1 MAKIETPVA
10 GFTGDGPGN
19 LKFVDGVAETDDP
32 AVISYCQSAG
42 YKVSGKTTK
51 QPVDEQAT
59 VDSRDHSDEQ
69 VVGTRLRDAA
79 VDPRP
84 EDFLPP
90 VNAGDEDPH
99 GPLVVAPSIHA
110 VGPAPIAP
118 GVVALDDPKEQEA
131 KETDLAKR
139 VLVDGEPAT
148 IVATQPG
155 EDRDQGPLGLS
166 DPGSVEVGVAQAKEN
181 AKAEKAQASAEDK
194 AAAATETSA
203 KTVKKTAAKKTAKKT
218 ARKRS

>member
-1 MAKIETPVA
+1 MAKIETPVP
-10 GFTGDGPGN
+10 GFTGDGPGD
-19 LKFVDGVAETDDP
+19 LKFVDGVGETDDP

-42 YKVSGKTTK
+42 YKVSGRAIR
-51 QPVDEQAT
+51 QPVDET
-59 VDSRDHSDEQ
+59 KPVDSRDFADES

-90 VNAGDEDPH
+90 VNAGEEDPH

-118 GVVALDDPKEQEA
+118 GVVHTDDPKEQEA
-131 KETDLAKR
+131 KETELAKR

-155 EDRDQGPLGLS
+155 EERDQGPLGLS

-181 AKAEKAQASAEDK
+181 AKAEAKEEK
-194 AAAATETSA
+194 AAAATETSS
-203 KTVKKTAAKKTAKKT
+203 KTVKKAAAKKTAAKKTA
-218 ARKRS
+218 RKRS